1 MIITVFGFL
10 YYLIFI
16 GTEYLTTRDTILNA
30 CEIFATAV
38 PPTLPL
44 CLMIGVEFSVER
56 L

>member
-1 MIITVFGFL
+1 M
-10 YYLIFI
+10 YYLLFI
-16 GTEYLTTRDTILNA
+16 GSEYLTTKDMILNA